1 MFEDCS
7 GGGGRADLGMLQRMD
22 QIWPSDNTNPTD
34 RLYIQ
39 SGFLRMF
46 PPSTMVDW
54 VTDDNW
60 HHAAVSM
67 RFRFAVSMA
76 GVLGVGGNI
85 TKWSE
90 SDRDTAKKMIAL
102 YKEIRPI
109 IQQGTVYQ
117 LMLPTAGDRV
127 ALEYLSPD
135 RQQGVLLLYTMRDP
149 PAGSTDAE
157 QLTRD
162 LRLRG
167 LDSNASYSIQN
178 DTVDGPEQILSGRT
192 LMDVGMPWSIFG
204 DYNCA
209 ILRLQKK

>member
-1 MFEDCS
+1 
-7 GGGGRADLGMLQRMD
+7 MLQRMD

-46 PPSTMVDW
+46 PPGTMVDW

-67 RFRFAVSMA
+67 RYRFAVSMA
-76 GVLGVGGNI
+76 GVLGVGGDI

-90 SDRDTAKKMIAL
+90 ADRDTAKEMIAV
-102 YKEIRPI
+102 YKGIRPI

-117 LMLPTAGDRV
+117 LILPTVGDRV

-149 PAGSTDAE
+149 LVGSTDAE
-157 QLTRD
+157 QLTRI
-162 LRLRG
+162 LRLVG
-167 LDSNASYSIQN
+167 LDPNASYSIQN
-178 DTVDGPEQILSGRT
+178 DTADGPGQILSGRT
-192 LMDVGMPWSIFG
+192 LMDVGMSWPIFG

-209 ILRLQKK
+209 ILKLQRK